1 MGDDPGEP
9 RRACVRH
16 VAARRYIFHH
26 FFELACR
33 AQVGALAGGTPLNI
47 PAASVC
53 EERFK
58 KFGRMGQYDVKSRD
72 WGASMELV
80 EQNYLYYKE

>member
-72 WGASMELV
+72 WGASMALV
-80 EQNYLYYKE
+80 EKNYPDYKE